1 MHSLCNR
8 VVYKLLQVFGCAALF
23 LVIPRSQPHTHSCSP
38 EILLLE
44 GVRGQSVIQTERR
57 FVENLFL
64 KIIVCLATLGTT
76 DSSKK
81 CGVG

>member
-8 VVYKLLQVFGCAALF
+8 AVYKLLQASVWVCSTALISCHPQK
-23 LVIPRSQPHTHSCSP
+23 LTLHTHSCSP
-38 EILLLE
+38 EVLLLE

-64 KIIVCLATLGTT
+64 KIVICVSGT
-76 DSSKK
+76 SWQHWFF
-81 CGVG
+81 